1 MSGGLVAGYSLFS
14 TSLPTLISTCI
25 PLFWTTFGPVS
36 GLIALK
42 YLKIFYYNDTI
53 TNLIKLFTIKQG
65 FMGHDLALCPDVL
78 H

>member
-1 MSGGLVAGYSLFS
+1 MSGGLVAGYSLTFI
-14 TSLPTLISTCI
+14 SLRTLITTFI
-25 PLFWTTFGPVS
+25 PIWTIFGPVS

>member
-1 MSGGLVAGYSLFS
+1 MSGGLVAGYSLTS
-14 TSLPTLISTCI
+14 ISLPMLISTFI
-25 PLFWTTFGPVS
+25 PIWTIFGPVS

-53 TNLIKLFTIKQG
+53 TNLIELFTIKQG
-65 FMGHDLALCPDVL
+65 LMGHDLALCPDFL

>member
-1 MSGGLVAGYSLFS
+1 MSGGLVAGYSLTS
-14 TSLPTLISTCI
+14 ISLPMLISTFI
-25 PLFWTTFGPVS
+25 PIWTTFGPVS